1 MLRQL
6 VLKRNLKLLESCS
19 NRGPRGSKSG
29 VDPNPFTQPLFLK
42 QARPRRRPAPAPC
55 KETNEWKDGSWLIEN
70 SSGKVNG
77 ESVVMVNRYIFVVV
91 NRESV
96 VMVKRYIF
104 VVVNRES
111 VVMVN
116 RYIFIAV
123 KDTCDQT

>member
-1 MLRQL
+1 MRIE
-6 VLKRNLKLLESCS
+6 VFY
-19 NRGPRGSKSG
+19 
-29 VDPNPFTQPLFLK
+29 V

-55 KETNEWKDGSWLIEN
+55 KEANEWKDGSWLIEN
-70 SSGKVNG
+70 SSGMVNG